1 MILIA
6 DSGSTKTDWRLI
18 DKQNS
23 IVQGKTVGFNPFYQT
38 TQEISTEIQQFLLPQ
53 LNLAQLEE
61 VEEVHYYGAGCSTT
75 ANIEIVYHAL
85 TAIFPQAS
93 IAINNDLLAAARA
106 LCDKEAGIVGIL
118 GTGSNTCF
126 YDGEKIA
133 FSRPNLGFVLGDEG
147 SGAVLGKNLV
157 TAYLYEEMPPKL
169 MERFSK
175 RYDITREDV
184 MDHVYKK
191 PFPNRYMASFS
202 QFLYHNLKEP
212 FIYRLVYDSFSELFD
227 RHILKYERAN
237 EHKVHFVGSIA
248 FYYSNLLRQVA
259 NDKGVTLR
267 NIMESP
273 IAGLTLFH
281 QQSAIGRS
289 GTSMK

>member
-18 DKQNS
+18 DKQNG
-23 IVQGKTVGFNPFYQT
+23 IGQGKTAGFNPFYQT
-38 TQEISTEIQQFLLPQ
+38 TQAILTEIQQVLIPQ
-53 LNLAQLEE
+53 LGSAKIEE
-61 VEEVHYYGAGCSTT
+61 IEEVHYYGAGCSTKS
-75 ANIEIVYHAL
+75 NVEIVHLAL
-85 TAIFPQAS
+85 AEVFPNAIIS
-93 IAINNDLLAAARA
+93 VNNDLLAAARA
-106 LCDKEAGIVGIL
+106 LCDKEPGIVGIL

-133 FSRPNLGFVLGDEG
+133 YNRPNLGFILGDEG
-147 SGAVLGKNLV
+147 SGAVLGKKLV
-157 TAYLYEEMPPKL
+157 TAYLYEEMSPKL
-169 MERFSK
+169 MERFKK
-175 RYDITREDV
+175 RYQITRNDV
-184 MDHVYKK
+184 MESVYKK

-202 QFLYHNLKEP
+202 QFLYHNIQEP
-212 FIYRLVYDSFSELFD
+212 FIYRLVYDSFCELFD

-259 NDKGVTLR
+259 NDKGITLR

-281 QQSAIGRS
+281 QRSAIGKN
-289 GTSMK
+289 GAPMK

>member
-18 DKQNS
+18 NKQNS
-23 IVQGKTVGFNPFYQT
+23 IDQGKTAGFNPFYQSA
-38 TQEISTEIQQFLLPQ
+38 QDILTEIEQALVPQ
-53 LNLAQLEE
+53 LGHEHIGK
-61 VEEVHYYGAGCSTT
+61 VEEVHYYGAGCSTA
-75 ANIEIVYHAL
+75 ANVEIVYQAL
-85 TAIFPQAS
+85 TAVFPQAS

-106 LCDKEAGIVGIL
+106 LCGKEAGIVGIL
-118 GTGSNTCF
+118 GTGSNSCF
-126 YDGEKIA
+126 YDGDKIVYN
-133 FSRPNLGFVLGDEG
+133 RPNLGFVLGDEG
-147 SGAVLGKNLV
+147 SGAFLGKKLV
-157 TAYLYEEMPPKL
+157 TAYLYGEMSQPL

-175 RYDITREDV
+175 RYNITREEV
-184 MDHVYKK
+184 MDHVYKQS
-191 PFPNRYMASFS
+191 FPNRYMASFS

-227 RHILKYERAN
+227 RHILKYERAS

-259 NDKGVTLR
+259 NDKGITLR

-281 QQSAIGRS
+281 QQSAIGKNGS
-289 GTSMK
+289 PMK

>member
-6 DSGSTKTDWRLI
+6 DSGSTKTDWRLL

-23 IVQGKTVGFNPFYQT
+23 IVQGKTAGFNPFYQT
-38 TQEISTEIQQFLLPQ
+38 TQDIFTEIQQVLLPQ
-53 LNLAQLEE
+53 LNMAHIEA
-61 VEEVHYYGAGCSTT
+61 VEEVHYYGAGCSTE
-75 ANIEIVYHAL
+75 ANIEIVYQAL
-85 TAIFPQAS
+85 AAVFPQAN

-133 FSRPNLGFVLGDEG
+133 YSRPNLGFVLGDEG
-147 SGAVLGKNLV
+147 SGAALGKKIV
-157 TAYLYEEMPPKL
+157 TAYLYEEMPAKL
-169 MERFSK
+169 VERFNK
-175 RYDITREDV
+175 RYSITRGEV
-184 MDHVYKK
+184 MEHVYKK

-202 QFLYHNLKEP
+202 QFLYHNLQDP

-227 RHILKYERAN
+227 RHIVKYDNVNA
-237 EHKVHFVGSIA
+237 HKVHFVGSIA

-259 NDKGVTLR
+259 NDKGITLR

-281 QQSAIGRS
+281 QRSAIGRS